1 MSNKSGIT
9 ILALVTGVAVGA
21 GVGILFA
28 PDKGSKTRG
37 KMKKKYIDTQNELK
51 NKYNLLSEEV
61 KAGLT
66 NKKAN
71 LEEGYEE
78 LLSNVSYKTEDVIS
92 FLEIKLAE
100 LKDKN
105 AKFQK

>member
-9 ILALVTGVAVGA
+9 LLALVTGAVVGA

-37 KMKKKYIDTQNELK
+37 KVKKKYIDTQNDLK

-66 NKKAN
+66 AKKAN
-71 LEEGYEE
+71 LEEGYDE